1 MEEPAEAGTI
11 LRARI
16 ALLATAIGGPDYTST
31 IDPPPY
37 KLGDDCLACLKD
49 LKRWFRLV
57 DDQQRRWDVAMAAA
71 EYRILIEDLLPIL
84 IDWEDKRSLSRKLVP
99 QGTSDSTDTLKNRV
113 YYDKIALQCLQLL
126 VIMTWPLALT
136 ESSSTSQVNSY
147 VELRKHQLV
156 YKKAILSTNG
166 GKTLKA
172 VCRLAIDVLKI
183 DKLDRTP
190 RDYMII
196 RLVLNFLRNVIAIE
210 PGELLISTK
219 QKIPQG
225 INAIDSLP
233 PDVSMDDISLNTVV
247 DVFHRN
253 KVFSLLLTLGS
264 SLTTEV
270 DQNFVNVPLSE
281 IMFFLTRNINPE
293 YLFSQSGNH
302 DTGNPIEGANKNG
315 IYSTRPNLELS
326 ELLNKEARLRKILV
340 NNTSPRHSRFGAM
353 MSIETPGHGRLTV
366 SGGKSLL
373 NPTTALYNLDRR
385 KQWRKPR
392 GSSARDDAQREGLP
406 SSMLNSQL
414 GRSLPLQERN
424 TRRFIKFINNF
435 LDSSFNTVLHSVTN
449 YFTTEQDRLGT
460 LEQVV
465 YLLFIA
471 WFTKYQLLRSRQDP
485 ESETILVAEVLNETT
500 FILVCQILKNAY
512 IQRNW
517 SVVHTGMIAF
527 NEILNLLNN
536 KGILEDDR
544 IDVDFIIERL
554 FSEDRIR
561 LLTTLTR
568 SAAKHSQQ
576 YMKSCIFLT
585 HNVLKTLES
594 KATSSGELVV
604 LSAGGKRNL
613 KPGKDITENKI
624 SQLMKE
630 EGVDRDV
637 ALEILTSE
645 LRERKVSFERVQN
658 SYINDNTI
666 DMYIKFLQGYQE
678 LDYDSLKK
686 VFSFFHRICIKAR
699 QDALLFRIDLIV
711 LLQEILSESGLPRNS
726 PSRKCVEEFSNFYL
740 RRLRDRLKRS
750 PAWFVSLLFPP
761 LHDRDVGYFQ
771 RYMRQR
777 VENERKVYCVMPST
791 FKSIEDEEM
800 LPSGVVKDMKFGIL
814 ISTLI
819 DDGKT
824 ELLDQLVQHMTHTL
838 AIFNS
843 WHSVN
848 VDQNNELQKPPNE
861 PFHLT
866 NELSGH
872 LFTDSDF
879 RALLEMLKYVIP
891 QAKGEVCYLPGTKD
905 VNELKTELDTV
916 KKHMNEPFQTPN
928 GLASSTYLVRPDSMD
943 AQNQDDLDGKEL
955 NNNNETGD
963 ADYFKE
969 LENERVTQTSNR
981 NESHTDNVGHKV
993 MGNFSLRASKNTKED
1008 EPHRREK
1015 RHHEIVSKEYISDSD
1030 EELDP
1035 VKDPIFFENELY
1047 LRWLLDKANG
1057 SLSTEKYKL
1066 FYQFASE
1073 RRANGGRTVSDF
1085 SGLFDGPVPSIDVV
1099 RSSLN
1104 EHSTSNRSVAKI
1116 RASLLEDNEGNR
1128 VRRNNK
1134 NSALMDSSVT
1144 GENLF
1149 REDSLNS
1156 LTAVPFAKSAVEP
1169 APGEKRGR
1177 TDERLEMISKSP
1189 PNDENVN
1196 DNTDAVRIKR
1206 TKILLD
1212 DEDEDDD

>member
-1 MEEPAEAGTI
+1 METGTI

-16 ALLATAIGGPDYTST
+16 ALLATAIGGPDYTSA

-84 IDWEDKRSLSRKLVP
+84 IDWEDKRSLSKKLIS
-99 QGTSDSTDTLKNRV
+99 QGTSDNADFFKNRV

-126 VIMTWPLALT
+126 VIMTWPLVLT
-136 ESSSTSQVNSY
+136 ENSSTSQVNSY

-156 YKKAILSTNG
+156 YKKAILSMHG

-219 QKIPQG
+219 QKTPQG

-233 PDVSMDDISLNTVV
+233 PDVSMDDISLNTIV

-264 SLTTEV
+264 SLTTEF

-281 IMFFLTRNINPE
+281 VMFFLTRNINPE
-293 YLFSQSGNH
+293 CLFLQSKDHNAS
-302 DTGNPIEGANKNG
+302 NPIEGANKNG

-326 ELLNKEARLRKILV
+326 ELLNKEARLRKILI
-340 NNTSPRHSRFGAM
+340 NNTSPRHSRCGAM
-353 MSIETPGHGRLTV
+353 MSIETPNHGRLTV

-373 NPTTALYNLDRR
+373 NPTAALHNLDRR

-392 GSSARDDAQREGLP
+392 GFSARDDSQREGLP

-460 LEQVV
+460 LEQVI

-471 WFTKYQLLRSRQDP
+471 WFTKYQLLRYQQDP
-485 ESETILVAEVLNETT
+485 ASETILVAEVLNETT

-512 IQRNW
+512 TQRNW

-594 KATSSGELVV
+594 KATSSGGLVL
-604 LSAGGKRNL
+604 LSASGKRNL
-613 KPGKDITENKI
+613 KLGRDITEDKI
-624 SQLMKE
+624 GQLMKE
-630 EGVDRDV
+630 EGVDRDL
-637 ALEILTSE
+637 ALEILTSQ

-658 SYINDNTI
+658 GYINDYTI

-686 VFSFFHRICIKAR
+686 VFSYFHRICVKTR

-726 PSRKCVEEFSNFYL
+726 SSRKCVEEFSNFYL
-740 RRLRDRLKRS
+740 SRLRDRLKRS

-761 LHDRDVGYFQ
+761 LHDKDVGYFQ

-777 VENERKVYCVMPST
+777 AENERKVYCVRPSS
-791 FKSIEDEEM
+791 FKTIEDEEM

-814 ISTLI
+814 VSTLI

-843 WHSVN
+843 WHSAG
-848 VDQNNELQKPPNE
+848 VDQNKELQNPPNE

-866 NELSGH
+866 SEFSGH

-879 RALLEMLKYVIP
+879 RALLEMIKYVIP
-891 QAKGEVCYLPGTKD
+891 QTKEEVCYLPGIKD
-905 VNELKTELDTV
+905 VNELKTELDIV

-928 GLASSTYLVRPDSMD
+928 GLASSSYLVRPNLLGSQS
-943 AQNQDDLDGKEL
+943 QNNLEGGEL
-955 NNNNETGD
+955 NDDNNTGD
-963 ADYFKE
+963 TDYFKE
-969 LENERVTQTSNR
+969 LENEKVTQTSTR
-981 NESHTDNVGHKV
+981 NESHTENLEHRVL
-993 MGNFSLRASKNTKED
+993 GNSSLFAPQNTEED
-1008 EPHRREK
+1008 EPHHREK

-1047 LRWLLDKANG
+1047 LRWLLDKSNG
-1057 SLSTEKYKL
+1057 SLSTQKYNM

-1073 RRANGGRTVSDF
+1073 RRANGGHTVSNF
-1085 SGLFDGPVPSIDVV
+1085 SELFDGPVPSIDFI

-1104 EHSTSNRSVAKI
+1104 EHSTSKRSVAKI
-1116 RASLLEDNEGNR
+1116 RASLFEDNEGDSVN
-1128 VRRNNK
+1128 RNNK
-1134 NSALMDSSVT
+1134 IGKITENLTT
-1144 GENLF
+1144 GETTF
-1149 REDSLNS
+1149 REKSLNPP
-1156 LTAVPFAKSAVEP
+1156 TVVPFAKSAVEL
-1169 APGEKRGR
+1169 ASGEKRSR
-1177 TDERLEMISKSP
+1177 TDETLEVVSKSHS
-1189 PNDENVN
+1189 NDENVN
-1196 DNTDAVRIKR
+1196 GDTNSVRVKR

-1212 DEDEDDD
+1212 DDDDD